1 MVTMY
6 GVIFRN
12 YGLIENDA
20 ARVPFF
26 SLPSC
31 HLPTIED
38 KCIQNA
44 LFTMTFNGKQGVLCE
59 SG

>member
-1 MVTMY
+1 M
-6 GVIFRN
+6 N

-31 HLPTIED
+31 HFPTIED